1 MLVIFPI
8 IPLDRNDPEK
18 HDKNKYV
25 KLAVA
30 FNRMIFKICF
40 ENFSENFLNW
50 HKKASHMT
58 LILFLF

>member
-1 MLVIFPI
+1 MVMLVIFPI

-40 ENFSENFLNW
+40 ENFPKIS
-50 HKKASHMT
+50 
-58 LILFLF
+58 